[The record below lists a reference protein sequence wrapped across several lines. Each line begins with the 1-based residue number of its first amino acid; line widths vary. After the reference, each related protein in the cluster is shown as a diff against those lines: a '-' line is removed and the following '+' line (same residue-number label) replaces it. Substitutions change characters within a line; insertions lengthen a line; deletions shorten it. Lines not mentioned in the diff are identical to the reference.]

1 MRDRIIGAALG
12 AAVGDALGCP
22 FEFQSQAVVRARFA
36 ATSGAMSEIRT
47 AAIGEL
53 PWIDDLYPAVGIDIH
68 PLGLWQSDPPC
79 GVATDDTR
87 MSWLLLSLCAE
98 LERAPAGR
106 ELAQRYLEVYANP
119 AAYFPT
125 QPELARQNLAY
136 FVDAAAGLLGTESPA
151 HPGVPVAALRSGVL
165 GLAMPTLLGM
175 IALPCAGCL
184 TIGDAET
191 TYRRAFELA
200 FMDVGFARD
209 VTAVHAV
216 IVSLLCAGQPL
227 PQAIDRALSTD
238 PFGVDLSW
246 RRRIAGWLTASAG
259 LGDRDLCAWLA
270 EQCWGMHP
278 FDPVAALGTAL
289 CCARQAGADLRR
301 ALLLSVNQWELCRA
315 GTPWRMRDVDCYGSI
330 TGSICGAA
338 LGAAAIPD
346 AWLTSCRGANRT
358 AYGFDIVSAAE
369 RFADVVLRAAQH
381 AA

>member
-1 MRDRIIGAALG
+1 MRDRIIGVALG

-22 FEFQSQAVVRARFA
+22 FEFQSQAGVRARFPG
-36 ATSGAMSEIRT
+36 TSEGMPEIRT
-47 AAIGEL
+47 AASEDL
-53 PWIDDLYPAVGIDIH
+53 PWIDDLYPAVGIDLH
-68 PLGLWQSDPPC
+68 PLGLWQSQPPC

-98 LERAPAGR
+98 LARAPDGR
-106 ELAQRYLEVYANP
+106 ELAQRYLDVYANP
-119 AAYFPT
+119 ATYFPT

-136 FVDAAAGLLGTESPA
+136 FVDAAAGLLGTGSPA
-151 HPGVPVAALRSGVL
+151 RPGVPVDALRSGAL
-165 GLAMPTLLGM
+165 GLGIPTLLGM

-184 TIGDAET
+184 TIGDADA

-216 IVSLLCAGQPL
+216 IVSLLCAGLPL
-227 PQAIDRALSTD
+227 PQAIDRGLSID

-246 RRRIAGWLTASAG
+246 RRRIAGWLADSAG
-259 LGDRDLCAWLA
+259 FGDRALCAWLA

-301 ALLLSVNQWELCRA
+301 ALLLSVNQWELGRA

-338 LGAAAIPD
+338 VGGSAIPEQ
-346 AWLTSCRGANRT
+346 WLVLCRGANRT
-358 AYGFDIVSAAE
+358 AYGFDIVSTAE
-369 RFADVVLRAAQH
+369 RFADVVLRSGQRAT
-381 AA
+381 